1 MQKAS
6 FYKGLNLNWLTA
18 AVLAVVYFC
27 AYQSHLSHI
36 IFYNEEHRLFRF
48 SSEYLSHRLHWDGLI
63 SVVTD
68 FIVQFFYY
76 PWLGS
81 IIMAAMLVGISVMIR
96 KMMEKLIGRD
106 YLQLGVLVSLIAFL
120 YTTTTEHPL
129 EHLVGA
135 FLVVAFALVIC
146 CFIRVLFKAKPRKQ
160 ASVRVTILATILI
173 AVYAISGY
181 FYFWKKYNYNERRLL
196 LVSHLAKQGNWDK
209 VRHYT
214 ENFFLTGMANNMM
227 SYYYALALYNEGCL
241 ANGIMPY
248 AQAIGP
254 KGLYL
259 AWDGSREYCEYG
271 YLLYEQLG
279 LISIAERWEFESM
292 VVWGETA
299 PHLINLA
306 RYNIADNRPQVAQ
319 RFINILKQSLFYR
332 SEASRLES
340 CLKNGEIEGLQNP
353 MKDIEDKPA
362 EFMQPTELTP
372 NLEYLLGKAPKNK
385 MAYEYLM
392 CSFIL
397 ENRLDDFAKWYPRAK
412 DFYEEIPQTFTEALN
427 YHSQNENNEGKE
439 AQNE

>member
-6 FYKGLNLNWLTA
+6 FYKGINLNWLTA
-18 AVLAVVYFC
+18 AILAVVYFC

-48 SSEYLSHRLHWDGLI
+48 SSEYLSHRLHWDGLV

-68 FIVQFFYY
+68 FIVQFFYF

-81 IIMAAMLVGISVMIR
+81 IIMALLLVGIYALCHRIITNLFGKDV
-96 KMMEKLIGRD
+96 
-106 YLQLGVLVSLIAFL
+106 LQVAVVPSLLAFL
-120 YTTTTEHPL
+120 WTSEVNHPL
-129 EHLVGA
+129 EHIIGIVL
-135 FLVVAFALVIC
+135 ALVIVC
-146 CFIRVLFKAKPRKQ
+146 LVIRLFFHRKASNDTRII
-160 ASVRVTILATILI
+160 SIITLV
-173 AVYAISGY
+173 VYAIGGY

-372 NLEYLLGKAPKNK
+372 NLEYLLDKDPKNK

-397 ENRLDDFAKWYPRAK
+397 ENRLDDLAKWYPRAK
-412 DFYEEIPQTFTEALN
+412 DFYEEIPLSFTGALN
-427 YHSQNENNEGKE
+427 YHSQNENSEGKE
-439 AQNE
+439 AQDE